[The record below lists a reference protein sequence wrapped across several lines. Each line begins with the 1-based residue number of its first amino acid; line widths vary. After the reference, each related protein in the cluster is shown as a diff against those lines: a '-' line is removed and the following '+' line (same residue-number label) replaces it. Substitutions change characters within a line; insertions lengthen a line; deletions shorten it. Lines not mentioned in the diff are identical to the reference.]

1 MNKRNK
7 SIMFIPK
14 MVWKIE
20 VTLDSEKV
28 RHIKF
33 DNTRPE
39 RMLKVF
45 YTPNLFTKTYNYIHT
60 WQIGGNLEQGLMKHR
75 N

>member
-1 MNKRNK
+1 
-7 SIMFIPK
+7 MFIPK

-28 RHIKF
+28 RHIEF
-33 DNTRPE
+33 DNTRPK

-45 YTPNLFTKTYNYIHT
+45 YTPDLFTKTHNYIH
-60 WQIGGNLEQGLMKHR
+60 I
-75 N
+75 